1 MNWLPTIFLGAAVM
15 LGVCA
20 IVGIAE
26 DGIRGWLSAQRV
38 VREAEEFQRGV
49 GR

>member
-1 MNWLPTIFLGAAVM
+1 MTWLPAIFLGTAVM

-20 IVGIAE
+20 IGAIAE

-38 VREAEEFQRGV
+38 VREAEEFQRRA